1 MCSQKKFVE
10 MPSPMMYN
18 ERVINTSHMMQHRNN
33 QIICQ
38 QQDSSN
44 QFEYD
49 EGDDQRN
56 LQLQYPQYHAN
67 AFNFNP
73 PAQHQAMTE
82 SQQQA
87 DQQSI
92 ELKMNNLGNDEAC

>member
-1 MCSQKKFVE
+1 MCSQKRFVE
-10 MPSPMMYN
+10 MPSPTMYH
-18 ERVINTSHMMQHRNN
+18 EKVINQAHMMQHRNN
-33 QIICQ
+33 QMLCQ

-56 LQLQYPQYHAN
+56 LQLQYPQYHVD
-67 AFNFNP
+67 AFSFNP
-73 PAQHQAMTE
+73 PPQHQAMNE

-92 ELKMNNLGNDEAC
+92 ELKMNNLGNDEVR